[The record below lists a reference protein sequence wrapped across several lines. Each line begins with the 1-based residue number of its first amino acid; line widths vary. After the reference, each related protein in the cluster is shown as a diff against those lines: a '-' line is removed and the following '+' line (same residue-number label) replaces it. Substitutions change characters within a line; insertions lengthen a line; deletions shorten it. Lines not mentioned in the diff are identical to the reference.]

1 MNRKVN
7 IYMIVDKMIKSK
19 KQKKKNYPKNKFLS
33 SLK

>member
-19 KQKKKNYPKNKFLS
+19 KKKKNYPKNKFLS

>member
-19 KQKKKNYPKNKFLS
+19 KRKKKIILKINS
-33 SLK
+33 SQV

>member
-19 KQKKKNYPKNKFLS
+19 KKKNYPKNKFLS

>member
-19 KQKKKNYPKNKFLS
+19 KQKKKIILKINS
-33 SLK
+33 SQV